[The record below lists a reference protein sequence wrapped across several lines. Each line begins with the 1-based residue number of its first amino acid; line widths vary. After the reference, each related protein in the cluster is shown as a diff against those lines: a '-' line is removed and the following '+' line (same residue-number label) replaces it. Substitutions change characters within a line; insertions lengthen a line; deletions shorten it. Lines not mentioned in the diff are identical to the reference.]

1 MILCGD
7 VSCYRWGERVLSALA
22 QCLNLNLPKPLLLRS
37 QFAADD
43 DAERGKKG
51 RLGGFDIEF
60 RGLSTVI
67 TSGNINNMCAGA

>member
-1 MILCGD
+1 MN
-7 VSCYRWGERVLSALA
+7 
-22 QCLNLNLPKPLLLRS
+22 QPKPYDCNNEHNVKANFTTCTSLMKGESGGIRTT
-37 QFAADD
+37 AND
-43 DAERGKKG
+43 DARREKKD

>member
-1 MILCGD
+1 MH
-7 VSCYRWGERVLSALA
+7 SSNERESEGASTVV
-22 QCLNLNLPKPLLLRS
+22 
-37 QFAADD
+37 DD
-43 DAERGKKG
+43 DSEIENKD